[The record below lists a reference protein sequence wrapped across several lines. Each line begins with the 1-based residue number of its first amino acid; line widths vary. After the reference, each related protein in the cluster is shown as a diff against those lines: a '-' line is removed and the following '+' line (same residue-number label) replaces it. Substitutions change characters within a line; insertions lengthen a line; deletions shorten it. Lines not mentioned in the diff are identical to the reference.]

1 MPCFDTPAILL
12 IKNGAYLCLPVADA
26 KIRVHVNVLVSKMNE
41 DLNYTSYESRAVQL
55 DSSISCSLEPMWVC
69 SACTFADNSPA
80 FLACTLCG
88 TPKITLDDDASV
100 AAVLQAE
107 QGGMEAETPSNSKV
121 PPSSGAGPA
130 AAATDA
136 ASPSPNNG
144 VASRNGDAAESA
156 NGNPSKRRRIED
168 QEEASTTPKQ
178 PSQFEQ
184 DAAFARQLADHDV
197 RERKQQEDADA
208 ALARSI
214 LDTPHRDGDGG
225 GGGGGGRG
233 AAAAAVSNSS
243 IAFAKKLQQQEQQA
257 QLDRDAA
264 LAHSL
269 AAGGGGGGGGGR
281 RGGGGGKYR
290 GGFSG
295 KLVLIKDVSG
305 KGMLELLVE
314 ALKTQCRNSP
324 ERRSECFVIEGA
336 CVCMDISPSHTPA
349 FEIACCPWMYPSLL
363 VLLFFSPTILFFSFS
378 FLSFFPYFLSFFLPF
393 SFTAP
398 FKTGML
404 IYLFPL
410 VCMATLMLHD
420 AHIAGPVMFY
430 QQHDGWSCGYRNIQM
445 MASHI
450 VGGEVVAAR
459 SGGAAAGA
467 GAITANASASAA
479 VGAPAGAEVGGAGAG
494 TGDAGAG
501 AGAGGGKSK
510 SIGMKETATQLFP
523 SFEGIPT
530 VNGVQYCIERAWHE
544 GWDVGGR
551 NHFNGS
557 LRGKKDW
564 IGASEAAILFRSLGV
579 RVRWVDFGS
588 KVGLGAGLEMVQW
601 VWRYFQGGNTA
612 DPRGLNSAVRRT
624 NRSPL

>member
-1 MPCFDTPAILL
+1 
-12 IKNGAYLCLPVADA
+12 
-26 KIRVHVNVLVSKMNE
+26 
-41 DLNYTSYESRAVQL
+41 
-55 DSSISCSLEPMWVC
+55 MWVC

-107 QGGMEAETPSNSKV
+107 QGGIEAEMPSNSKV

-144 VASRNGDAAESA
+144 VASRIGDAAESA

-225 GGGGGGRG
+225 GGGRG
-233 AAAAAVSNSS
+233 
-243 IAFAKKLQQQEQQA
+243 
-257 QLDRDAA
+257 
-264 LAHSL
+264 
-269 AAGGGGGGGGGR
+269 
-281 RGGGGGKYR
+281 GGGGGKYR

-363 VLLFFSPTILFFSFS
+363 VLLFFSPTIFSFS
-378 FLSFFPYFLSFFLPF
+378 FLSFFPSFLSFFLPF
-393 SFTAP
+393 SFMAP
-398 FKTGML
+398 F
-404 IYLFPL
+404 
-410 VCMATLMLHD
+410 
-420 AHIAGPVMFY
+420 
-430 QQHDGWSCGYRNIQM
+430 
-445 MASHI
+445 
-450 VGGEVVAAR
+450 
-459 SGGAAAGA
+459 
-467 GAITANASASAA
+467 
-479 VGAPAGAEVGGAGAG
+479 
-494 TGDAGAG
+494 
-501 AGAGGGKSK
+501 
-510 SIGMKETATQLFP
+510 
-523 SFEGIPT
+523 
-530 VNGVQYCIERAWHE
+530 
-544 GWDVGGR
+544 
-551 NHFNGS
+551 
-557 LRGKKDW
+557 
-564 IGASEAAILFRSLGV
+564 
-579 RVRWVDFGS
+579 
-588 KVGLGAGLEMVQW
+588 
-601 VWRYFQGGNTA
+601 
-612 DPRGLNSAVRRT
+612 
-624 NRSPL
+624 

>member
-1 MPCFDTPAILL
+1 
-12 IKNGAYLCLPVADA
+12 
-26 KIRVHVNVLVSKMNE
+26 
-41 DLNYTSYESRAVQL
+41 
-55 DSSISCSLEPMWVC
+55 MWVC

-107 QGGMEAETPSNSKV
+107 QGGIEAETPSNSKV

-144 VASRNGDAAESA
+144 VASRIGDAAESA

-225 GGGGGGRG
+225 GGGGGGGG

-269 AAGGGGGGGGGR
+269 AAGGGGGGGGGGR
-281 RGGGGGKYR
+281 GGGGGGGGKYR

-363 VLLFFSPTILFFSFS
+363 VLLFFSPTIFSFS
-378 FLSFFPYFLSFFLPF
+378 FLSFFPSFLSFFLPF
-393 SFTAP
+393 SFMAP
-398 FKTGML
+398 F
-404 IYLFPL
+404 
-410 VCMATLMLHD
+410 
-420 AHIAGPVMFY
+420 
-430 QQHDGWSCGYRNIQM
+430 
-445 MASHI
+445 
-450 VGGEVVAAR
+450 
-459 SGGAAAGA
+459 
-467 GAITANASASAA
+467 
-479 VGAPAGAEVGGAGAG
+479 
-494 TGDAGAG
+494 
-501 AGAGGGKSK
+501 
-510 SIGMKETATQLFP
+510 
-523 SFEGIPT
+523 
-530 VNGVQYCIERAWHE
+530 
-544 GWDVGGR
+544 
-551 NHFNGS
+551 
-557 LRGKKDW
+557 
-564 IGASEAAILFRSLGV
+564 
-579 RVRWVDFGS
+579 
-588 KVGLGAGLEMVQW
+588 
-601 VWRYFQGGNTA
+601 
-612 DPRGLNSAVRRT
+612 
-624 NRSPL
+624 